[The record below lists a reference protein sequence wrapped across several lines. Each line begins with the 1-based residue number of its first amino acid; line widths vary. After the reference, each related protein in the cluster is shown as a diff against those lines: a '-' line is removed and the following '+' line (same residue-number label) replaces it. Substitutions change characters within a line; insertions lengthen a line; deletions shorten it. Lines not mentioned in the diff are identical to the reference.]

1 MIALLREKKHLF
13 YLVSSCIASFALAV
27 RFLVENPN
35 IPSGYLWIIEILFY
49 IAAVVLR
56 FEHNKLDIC
65 LSIGFLYSIGLSVEM
80 L

>member
-13 YLVSSCIASFALAV
+13 YLVSSCVASFTLAV

-49 IAAVVLR
+49 ILAVVLR
-56 FEHNKLDIC
+56 FEHSKLDMC
-65 LSIGFLYSIGLSVEM
+65 LSIGFLYSIGLTVEI